1 MKASTRGFERSGEKP
16 SGKWRRAR
24 AMGLRLCLRLGTY
37 IGWRLIHAAVR
48 RSPRAEP
55 RQKLVPTHENAAHQ
69 TFFRSGTREAVAI
82 RLTGGATDCN
92 ATHCDSTHLT
102 SGAARHSL
110 ISFVVAISR
119 HSPRSVSD
127 QRGARFALVAQR
139 ARTRSTHFT
148 GTVEQGRSQRETA
161 RDGWRQL
168 VASAARDRRCTA
180 VRLQSLPH

>member
-1 MKASTRGFERSGEKP
+1 MRPGSG
-16 SGKWRRAR
+16 SRAR
-24 AMGLRLCLRLGTY
+24 RSMSTLRLCSCRQPHSVKLRQPAL
-37 IGWRLIHAAVR
+37 
-48 RSPRAEP
+48 EM
-55 RQKLVPTHENAAHQ
+55 VPTRENAAHQ

-82 RLTGGATDCN
+82 RLTGGATDCG

-119 HSPRSVSD
+119 HSPRSASGL
-127 QRGARFALVAQR
+127 RGLRFALVAQR

-168 VASAARDRRCTA
+168 VAMAASDRCRAA